1 MRFTDRTEA
10 GKKLVEVMEKYRG
23 QSAVVYALPRG
34 GVVIGAIV
42 AQRLGLPLDLTIPRK
57 IGYPTSSET
66 AMCAVTESG
75 YLLCNELAQTV
86 DYKTLQQLVQ
96 KEMAEAKR
104 RRERYLDDKPRPSVK
119 GKTSVIVDDGIAT
132 GLTMRVAINELKAKN
147 PAKIVIAVPVAPS
160 DVAAHIRQEVDEL
173 IVLQSI
179 PLGYFGA
186 VGAYYEKFDQVT
198 DEEVMQLLKE
208 T

>member
-1 MRFTDRTEA
+1 MHRINKGVELIEKAKEA
-10 GKKLVEVMEKYRG
+10 EYYPLSYSQKRLWALQNLDEKSFAYNTPNN
-23 QSAVVYALPRG
+23 YIL
-34 GVVIGAIV
+34 IGNLNIDAFKDI
-42 AQRLGLPLDLTIPRK
+42 K
-57 IGYPTSSET
+57 
-66 AMCAVTESG
+66 
-75 YLLCNELAQTV
+75 
-86 DYKTLQQLVQ
+86 
-96 KEMAEAKR
+96 
-104 RRERYLDDKPRPSVK
+104 
-119 GKTSVIVDDGIAT
+119 
-132 GLTMRVAINELKAKN
+132 MRVAINELKAKN

-160 DVAAHIRQEVDEL
+160 DVAEQLRQEVDEL